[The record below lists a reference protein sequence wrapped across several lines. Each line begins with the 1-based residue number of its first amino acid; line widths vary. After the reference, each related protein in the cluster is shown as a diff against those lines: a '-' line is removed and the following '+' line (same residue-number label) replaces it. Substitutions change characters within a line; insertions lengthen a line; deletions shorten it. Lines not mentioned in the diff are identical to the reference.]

1 MGYCAAN
8 LPDLDDYPKKQH
20 DFVINHLHMTVN
32 LINMQC
38 VNFNWRY
45 NQLPVEIG
53 YTKTAV

>member
-8 LPDLDDYPKKQH
+8 LVDLDDYPKKRH
-20 DFVINHLHMTVN
+20 DFVINHLHMTAN

-45 NQLPVEIG
+45 NQLPAEIG
-53 YTKTAV
+53 CTKTAV